1 MNNIRLILIGLLIP
15 ALLMIP
21 FSIISFYT
29 DYANKNPDP
38 FLVSV
43 DFEQNTYNAIEGK
56 KAFEQY
62 QCMGC
67 HTIVGNGAYFA
78 PDLTMVYRR
87 MRENDAALS
96 NFVLSGAP
104 NKGMPPTRE
113 RGMNE
118 DDAYRIT
125 AFLKYTNMLETNGWP
140 GVGSW
145 DRDGNPDSTPPE
157 KTIYSDI
164 WQAVIGIVF
173 INILIFS
180 IILAYEN
187 RKMEQEVENLE

>member
-1 MNNIRLILIGLLIP
+1 MNNNRLILIGLLIP

-29 DYANKNPDP
+29 DFANRNPDP
-38 FLVSV
+38 LAVTVNFN
-43 DFEQNTYNAIEGK
+43 QNTYNAVEGK

-78 PDLTMVYRR
+78 PDMTTVYKR
-87 MRENDAALS
+87 MGENDAALS
-96 NFVLSGAP
+96 SFILAGAP
-104 NKGMPPTRE
+104 AKGMQPMRD
-113 RGMNE
+113 RGMKE

-125 AFLKYTNMLETNGWP
+125 AFLKYTDMLDTNGWP
-140 GVGSW
+140 GDGSW
-145 DRDGNPDSTPPE
+145 ERDGNPDSTSA
-157 KTIYSDI
+157 KKLDFFGI
-164 WQAVIGIVF
+164 WQVVSGIVF
-173 INILIFS
+173 INVLIFA

-187 RKMEQEVENLE
+187 KKMMRGLE

>member
-29 DYANKNPDP
+29 DFASRNPDP
-38 FLVSV
+38 LLVTVASG
-43 DFEQNTYNAIEGK
+43 QNTYNAIEGK

-87 MRENDAALS
+87 MRENDAVLS
-96 NFVLSGAP
+96 NFILSGAP
-104 NKGMPPTRE
+104 AKGMPPMRD

-125 AFLKYTNMLETNGWP
+125 AFLKYSNMLETNGWP
-140 GVGSW
+140 GAGSW
-145 DRDGNPDSTPPE
+145 DRDGNPDSA
-157 KTIYSDI
+157 SAQRLNFSNN
-164 WQAVIGIVF
+164 WQAVLGVVF
-173 INILIFS
+173 INILLFS

-187 RKMEQEVENLE
+187 KKNEQEARP

>member
-29 DYANKNPDP
+29 DFASRNPDP
-38 FLVSV
+38 LLVTVASG
-43 DFEQNTYNAIEGK
+43 QNTYNAIEGK

-87 MRENDAALS
+87 MRENDAVLS
-96 NFVLSGAP
+96 NFILSGAP
-104 NKGMPPTRE
+104 AKGMPPMRD

-118 DDAYRIT
+118 VDAYRIT
-125 AFLKYTNMLETNGWP
+125 AFLKYSNMLETNGWP
-140 GVGSW
+140 GAGSW
-145 DRDGNPDSTPPE
+145 DRDGNPDSA
-157 KTIYSDI
+157 SAQRLNFSNN
-164 WQAVIGIVF
+164 WQAVLGIVF
-173 INILIFS
+173 INILLFS

-187 RKMEQEVENLE
+187 KKNEQEARP

>member
-1 MNNIRLILIGLLIP
+1 MNNTRLILVGLLVP

-29 DYANKNPDP
+29 DFASRNPDP
-38 FLVSV
+38 SLMTV
-43 DFEQNTYNAIEGK
+43 DSGQNTYNAIEGK

-78 PDLTMVYRR
+78 PDLTTVYRR
-87 MRENDAALS
+87 MNENDAVLS
-96 NFVLSGAP
+96 NFILSGAP
-104 NKGMPPTRE
+104 VKGMPPMRD

-125 AFLKYTNMLETNGWP
+125 AFLKYTNMLDTNGWP
-140 GVGSW
+140 GEGSW
-145 DRDGNPDSTPPE
+145 DRDGNPDSSSPE
-157 KTIYSDI
+157 KLKISDI
-164 WQAVIGIVF
+164 WQVVLGIVF
-173 INILIFS
+173 INVLVFS
-180 IILAYEN
+180 IILAYEHRN
-187 RKMEQEVENLE
+187 NEQEAGS

>member
-1 MNNIRLILIGLLIP
+1 MNNLRIIMIGLLIP

-29 DYANKNPDP
+29 DFANRNPDP
-38 FLVSV
+38 SLVTV
-43 DFEQNTYNAIEGK
+43 DSGQNTYNAIEGK

-62 QCMGC
+62 QCMDC

-78 PDLTMVYRR
+78 PDLTTVYKRI
-87 MRENDAALS
+87 RENDAALS
-96 NFVLSGAP
+96 NFILSGAP
-104 NKGMPPTRE
+104 AKGMPPMRD

-125 AFLKYTNMLETNGWP
+125 AFLKYTNMLDTNGWP
-140 GVGSW
+140 GAGSW
-145 DRDGNPDSTPPE
+145 DRDGNPDSV
-157 KTIYSDI
+157 SAQRLNFSNN
-164 WQAVIGIVF
+164 WQAVLGIVF
-173 INILIFS
+173 INILLFS

-187 RKMEQEVENLE
+187 KKNEQEARP

>member
-29 DYANKNPDP
+29 DFASRNPDP
-38 FLVSV
+38 LLVTVASG
-43 DFEQNTYNAIEGK
+43 QNTYNAIEGK

-87 MRENDAALS
+87 MRENDAVLS
-96 NFVLSGAP
+96 NFILSGAP
-104 NKGMPPTRE
+104 AKGMPPMRD

-125 AFLKYTNMLETNGWP
+125 AFLKYSNMLETNGWP
-140 GVGSW
+140 GAGSW
-145 DRDGNPDSTPPE
+145 DRDGNPDSA
-157 KTIYSDI
+157 SAQRLNFSNN
-164 WQAVIGIVF
+164 WQAVLGIVF
-173 INILIFS
+173 INILLFS

-187 RKMEQEVENLE
+187 KKNEQEARP